1 MTQETLSDSFDPR
14 PGTIWPEL
22 LPDYQKFPTMPI
34 GIRGIL
40 REIRKHPKLTPMFK
54 KKWIIAIAS
63 IFEEKNIKDVV
74 YEKPLDFYMLDSK
87 IIDARKS
94 LIEVTNSA
102 SENDIKNYDIESQ
115 NEIILAGFKTYLES
129 ENRIINSG
137 N

>member
-14 PGTIWPEL
+14 PETIWTEL

-63 IFEEKNIKDVV
+63 IFEEENIKDII

-87 IIDARKS
+87 IKDARKS
-94 LIEVTNSA
+94 LIEVMNSA
-102 SENDIKNYDIESQ
+102 NENDLKNYHIESQ
-115 NEIILAGFKTYLES
+115 NEIILVEFKRYLER